1 MRVGAVVRCGTAL
14 SALCCASA
22 LVAQTATAPPRA
34 ATFLAPTQL
43 ASSDAAPTGT
53 VSIDGAPTPAA
64 EIVVTGRAA
73 NLIGVA
79 HASSEG
85 QIGKVD
91 LANRPI
97 QRIGELLEVIPGF
110 ISTQHSG
117 GGKANQYFLRGF
129 NLDHGT
135 DFATFVDGMPI
146 NLRTHAHGQGFS
158 DLNFIIPEFVE
169 SIDYAKGPYR
179 ADIGDF
185 GTAGS
190 AKFHMV
196 DTATPFVTA
205 TIGTSDYYRLVA
217 GGSTKLGAGDLFLG
231 GEFRYDNGPFE
242 IPGDLRLFNA
252 IVKYTA
258 PAGGGTLRTTL
269 EGYHV
274 DFRSAEQVPQRAID
288 SGLIDR
294 LGYLDPY
301 LGGATTRILA
311 NVNWA
316 QDGDTPVTALAYANY
331 YKFKLVSNFT
341 YFLDDPI
348 HGDEFEQRDSR
359 FVLGGRV
366 DKKFALNIGVPVEL
380 LVGAD
385 TRADLIAPVGLY
397 HTEFGQIRTTVRQ
410 DRVDEES
417 AGVFGEA
424 TIHPLSNLRIILGL
438 RADGYA
444 FAVRSDIA
452 ANSGHSTA
460 AIVSPKAALA
470 WTPIAQLELYANY
483 GEGFHSNDGRGTAI
497 TVNPQDGSP
506 ADKVDALVK
515 ARGYEVGARARPLD
529 GLTLTAS
536 YWWLHLNSELQYDGN
551 QGETS
556 PVGPSQRHGYEL
568 SSFYKPADWLQLD
581 AQYSRSFARE
591 TDLPPGA
598 DHIPNALESVI
609 SAGAVVKYQKASA
622 AVRFRHFGSYPIV
635 EDNSVRA
642 KPLNV
647 VNSHVGYDFGRIE
660 VAADLLNVLD
670 VHDNEIEYYYPSRL
684 PGEPL
689 DGVNDRHIRPIEPR
703 QLRVS
708 ATIRF

>member
-1 MRVGAVVRCGTAL
+1 MSIVLLALTLPSKVHATGTP
-14 SALCCASA
+14 S
-22 LVAQTATAPPRA
+22 V
-34 ATFLAPTQL
+34 
-43 ASSDAAPTGT
+43 SDAT
-53 VSIDGAPTPAA
+53 VDASKQPAD
-64 EIVVTGRAA
+64 IIVTGRAA
-73 NLIGVA
+73 NLIGIA
-79 HASSEG
+79 DSASEG

-91 LANRPI
+91 LENRPI
-97 QRIGELLEVIPGF
+97 QRIGELLEVIPGL
-110 ISTQHSG
+110 IATQHSG

-135 DFATFVDGMPI
+135 DFATFIDGVPI
-146 NLRTHAHGQGFS
+146 NLRTHAHGQGYS
-158 DLNFIIPEFVE
+158 DLNFIVPEFVD

-179 ADIGDF
+179 ADVGDF

-190 AKFHMV
+190 AKFHTI
-196 DTATPFVTA
+196 DTATPFITG

-217 GGSTKLGAGDLFLG
+217 GGPRKLGAGDLFLG
-231 GEFRYDNGPFE
+231 GEIRYDNGPFK

-252 IVKYTA
+252 LVKWTG
-258 PAGGGTLRTTL
+258 PVGDGTLRTSL
-269 EGYHV
+269 QGYHV

-311 NVNWA
+311 SASWT
-316 QDGDTPVTALAYANY
+316 QDGDSPITALAYANY

-341 YFLDDPI
+341 YFLDDPV

-366 DKKFALNIGVPVEL
+366 DKKFAFTLGVPVDL

-397 HTEFGQIRTTVRQ
+397 HTEFGQIRSVIRQ

-417 AGVFGEA
+417 AGVFAEA
-424 TIHPLSNLRIILGL
+424 TIHLFPTVRVVLGL
-438 RADGYA
+438 RGDGYA
-444 FAVRSDIA
+444 FDVRSTIA
-452 ANSGHSTA
+452 ANSGTSTA
-460 AIVSPKAALA
+460 GIVSPKAAIA
-470 WTPIAQLELYANY
+470 WTPFRQIELYVNY

-497 TVNPQDGSP
+497 TIDPNDGVTP
-506 ADKVDALVK
+506 VDKVSALVK
-515 ARGYEVGARARPLD
+515 ARGYETGVRARPID
-529 GLTLTAS
+529 GLTLTATA
-536 YWWLHLNSELQYDGN
+536 WWLNLNSELQFEGDA
-551 QGETS
+551 GETA
-556 PVGPSQRHGYEL
+556 PVGPSKRHGYEL
-568 SSFYKPADWLQLD
+568 SAFYQPAAWLTVD
-581 AQYSRSFARE
+581 GQYSRSYARE

-609 SAGAVVKYQKASA
+609 SAGAVVKYARASA
-622 AVRFRHFGSYPIV
+622 ALRVRHFGPYPII

-642 KPLNV
+642 KPLTV
-647 VNSHVGYDFGRIE
+647 VNARLGYDFGRIE
-660 VAADLLNVLD
+660 IAADLLNAFD
-670 VHDNEIEYYYPSRL
+670 AKDNEIEYYYTSRL

-689 DGVNDRHIRPIEPR
+689 AGVDDRHIKPIEPR

-708 ATIRF
+708 ATARF